1 MTDNGATGSVP
12 LFTPLMPPKI
22 ASTSH
27 GSLVHWRKERRDY
40 EAKLRARCRVTG
52 EAFEAVVEPV
62 AGAFNPHLLDTF
74 CEFQMGVSAAT
85 VTDAMLTAEIEKVIS
100 SVKNGSLPDIKD
112 LYGREL
118 KLNMAESDCKRLMAS
133 LQPEALK
140 KEVKQRVRFT
150 DKAAATNPKLL
161 FDLIV
166 ERAMEHERH
175 YLRQKKQRQG
185 VAGREANVS
194 NKPKS
199 KKQSKQPSPCPKCK
213 AMHWLREC
221 TDASEDEKK
230 EIVQKLRDARK
241 TKKAR
246 TKRLGDVVKE
256 KLNIPVHT
264 QTFGATWVTSEWKAK
279 LQVLIQ
285 TAAGPV
291 EPMGLVDVL
300 IVDVDDEE

>member
-112 LYGREL
+112 LYEREL

-185 VAGREANVS
+185 AKNAAPRPPPG
-194 NKPKS
+194 
-199 KKQSKQPSPCPKCK
+199 PCPKCK

-221 TDASEDEKK
+221 TEASEDEKK